1 MRKTRLDLDALD
13 NRVMPSASLV
23 NGVLLIDGTD
33 GPDTVVVRQASGK
46 ISVRGQKI
54 DVDGVLVSAVRAADV
69 SRVSVATGLGSD
81 IVNLSS
87 LRIPATVDAGG
98 GDDVVTGGAGADV
111 IDGGAGKDRL
121 SGGGGADVLRGG
133 NGDDVLNGGN
143 GDDQLAGEDGNDRV
157 NGQYGDDD
165 NDGGAGDDRVIG
177 GPGRDRNVGGGG
189 ADVVSDVNAR
199 RHAGDAGHHP
209 VAGVI
214 TAIDLDTS
222 TVTIQAESGELVT
235 VTAGPDTVVSKG
247 GDHATLAALAAGDW
261 AVVTFDAAGG
271 AVLIAARPREG
282 HGEHDRVEGVI
293 TAIDVAASRVTL
305 RTHAGTF
312 ADVTVGPDATV
323 TRNGERTTLAAFQ
336 VGDWAAAAVGPDGV
350 AVAITAQTHV
360 EHTGVEGDITAI
372 NLDTARVTIQ
382 GHDGAPV
389 EVTVGPD
396 TVLIRNREH
405 VTLAAFRVGDRAHA
419 SVDSQG
425 VALVLAAESHAEPT
439 HVEGGVTAIN
449 LDASRVTIQTPNGAM
464 IDVTV
469 GPDTTLIRNGQP
481 ATLADFQVGDRA
493 RATVGDHG
501 VALEL
506 AAESHVEP
514 THVEGGITAINL
526 DTSRVTI
533 QTPNGAL
540 VEVAVSPA
548 TTLIRNGQPATLAD
562 FRIGDRA
569 RATVGDHGVALEL
582 AAEEHHEP
590 TSVEGVITAIGEH
603 ATRVTIQTESGTA
616 VTVTV
621 DFHTEI
627 FRNGGHTGPGDL
639 RQGDHVVALADD
651 GGHALRIEATS
662 V

>member
-1 MRKTRLDLDALD
+1 M
-13 NRVMPSASLV
+13 
-23 NGVLLIDGTD
+23 
-33 GPDTVVVRQASGK
+33 
-46 ISVRGQKI
+46 
-54 DVDGVLVSAVRAADV
+54 
-69 SRVSVATGLGSD
+69 
-81 IVNLSS
+81 
-87 LRIPATVDAGG
+87 AG
-98 GDDVVTGGAGADV
+98 
-111 IDGGAGKDRL
+111 
-121 SGGGGADVLRGG
+121 
-133 NGDDVLNGGN
+133 
-143 GDDQLAGEDGNDRV
+143 
-157 NGQYGDDD
+157 
-165 NDGGAGDDRVIG
+165 
-177 GPGRDRNVGGGG
+177 
-189 ADVVSDVNAR
+189 
-199 RHAGDAGHHP
+199 
-209 VAGVI
+209 
-214 TAIDLDTS
+214 
-222 TVTIQAESGELVT
+222 
-235 VTAGPDTVVSKG
+235 
-247 GDHATLAALAAGDW
+247 GDW

-312 ADVTVGPDATV
+312 ADVTVGPDATI

-336 VGDWAAAAVGPDGV
+336 VGDWAAAKVGPDGV

-372 NLDTARVTIQ
+372 NLDTSRVTIQ

-396 TVLIRNREH
+396 TVLTRNREH
-405 VTLAAFRVGDRAHA
+405 VALAAFRVGDRAHA

-464 IDVTV
+464 IEVTV

-481 ATLADFQVGDRA
+481 ATLADFRVGDRA
-493 RATVGDHG
+493 RATVGAHG

-506 AAESHVEP
+506 AAAEHHEP
-514 THVEGGITAINL
+514 ISVEGVIAAIGERAM
-526 DTSRVTI
+526 RVTI
-533 QTPNGAL
+533 QT
-540 VEVAVSPA
+540 V
-548 TTLIRNGQPATLAD
+548 
-562 FRIGDRA
+562 
-569 RATVGDHGVALEL
+569 
-582 AAEEHHEP
+582 
-590 TSVEGVITAIGEH
+590 
-603 ATRVTIQTESGTA
+603 SGTP

-639 RQGDHVVALADD
+639 RVGDHVVALADE